1 MITLTD
7 YYAGRDKQY
16 PNELTDYIR
25 ENASQIVARAN
36 LLVTAYREDTGD
48 SDPHYVTSGW
58 RPPQVNAGIS
68 NAAPRSK
75 HMLGLAI
82 DLADPEGELDDWCMD
97 NLDVLEQL
105 GLYLEHPS
113 ATKSWCHVQCVPPK
127 SGKRVFYP

>member
-16 PNELTDYIR
+16 PNELTDSIR
-25 ENASQIVARAN
+25 ENAAQIVARAN

-75 HMLGLAI
+75 HMTGQAI

-113 ATKSWCHVQCVPPK
+113 ATKSWTHLQCVPPK
-127 SGKRVFYP
+127 SGKRVFWP